1 MLLFLPTAAD
11 LDALRLLLG
20 NENPQPEDVQRAA
33 PVIAVLFGKDN
44 PQPEDVQRLLALAQ
58 LLLGKDNPAPEDVQR
73 TTVDF
78 RQGDLRPNAHRLGKD
93 NPEPEDIQR
102 LAAALAQGLEV
113 LMAFLK
119 AAPRALSANS

>member
-1 MLLFLPTAAD
+1 MLLFVPATTN
-11 LDALRLLLG
+11 LDVLRLILG
-20 NENPQPEDVQRAA
+20 NENPQLEDVQRAA
-33 PVIAVLFGKDN
+33 PVIAVLLGKDN

-58 LLLGKDNPAPEDVQR
+58 QLLGKDNPAPEDVQHAAID
-73 TTVDF
+73 V
-78 RQGDLRPNAHRLGKD
+78 RQGDLRPNALRLGKD

-119 AAPRALSANS
+119 AAPRTLGA

>member
-1 MLLFLPTAAD
+1 MLLFVPAATNLD
-11 LDALRLLLG
+11 LLRQLLA
-20 NENPQPEDVQRAA
+20 NDSPQPEDAQRAT
-33 PVIAVLFGKDN
+33 PVFAVILGKDN

-58 LLLGKDNPAPEDVQR
+58 LLQGKDNPASEDVQR
-73 TTVDF
+73 AAVDL
-78 RQGDLRPNAHRLGKD
+78 RQGELRSDALRLGKD

-119 AAPRALSANS
+119 ATPRALSA